1 MAASHQT
8 HHAQVQSL
16 AISQD
21 ETLLVRINVMK
32 FYLLSKNNSRS
43 ALEDLK
49 TSLWFVLWGNQQK
62 NHILNYNLTI

>member
-49 TSLWFVLWGNQQK
+49 ISLWFVQGVFFHSYSGMGL
-62 NHILNYNLTI
+62 L